1 MNSAAACSVI
11 IPTYN
16 RADVL
21 RRCLDALAAQT
32 APTDSFE
39 VIVVDDGSTDDTGE
53 MVATWAAGAA
63 VTVRYFH
70 QQNAGANAA
79 RNAAIRVAIAP
90 ILLIIN
96 DDTIAV
102 PGLLAAHLA
111 MHAANPDEAVAVLGR
126 MTISLDLPPSLFA
139 ALHHDASFRQFTG
152 RSELG
157 WDAFFTCNL
166 SVKRAFLLRHG
177 LFDEE
182 LRWHE
187 DIELAERLAPH
198 GLRLLY
204 CPEALGLHHHFL
216 SEEDYLR
223 IAVREGRS
231 LAQWHLKRRAAGQPD
246 NSVTGP
252 ALHPALRHRL
262 ADLVLTE
269 RTLPVVLDLAQ
280 YLAPRRPHVARA
292 IYAKAFQR
300 LKRRAIYDTLHSRHM
315 GADHGA

>member
-1 MNSAAACSVI
+1 MNGTPDCSVI

-16 RADVL
+16 RREVL

-32 APTDSFE
+32 EPAGCFE
-39 VIVVDDGSTDDTGE
+39 IVVGDDGSTDGTAA
-53 MVATWAAGAA
+53 MVTAWAAGAA
-63 VTVRYFH
+63 VHVRYFH
-70 QQNAGANAA
+70 QLNAGANAA
-79 RNAAIRVAIAP
+79 RNAAIRLAIAP

-111 MHAANPDEAVAVLGR
+111 MHRAHPDEAVCVLGC
-126 MTISLDLPPSLFA
+126 MTISPDLPPSLFA
-139 ALHHDASFRQFTG
+139 ALHHDASFRQFAG
-152 RSELG
+152 RTELG

-166 SVKRAFLLRHG
+166 SVKRGFLLRHG

-187 DIELAERLAPH
+187 DIELGERLVPH

-216 SEEDYLR
+216 AEPDYLQ

-246 NSVTGP
+246 NSVVGP
-252 ALHPALRHRL
+252 AIRPALRHRL
-262 ADLVLTE
+262 ADVALTA
-269 RTLPVVLDLAQ
+269 RSMPAALIVAR
-280 YLAPRRPHVARA
+280 YMARRWPGAARA
-292 IYAKAFQR
+292 IYAKVFQR
-300 LKRRAIYDTLHSRHM
+300 LKRQAINNTLHDRSM
-315 GADHGA
+315 P